1 MYFEQSDLAISK
13 YWNDL
18 YQALTEDEN
27 LRIRKG
33 DMNNLRR
40 TDIVEFMTNLSF
52 FEKRMEDKIASLN
65 KTTKNG
71 KG

>member
-1 MYFEQSDLAISK
+1 MYFEQSDLERTK

-18 YQALTEDEN
+18 FQVLTEDEN

-33 DMNNLRR
+33 DMMNLAK
-40 TDIVEFMTNLSF
+40 TDVVEFMGSLSL

-65 KTTKNG
+65 KTSKHG

>member
-1 MYFEQSDLAISK
+1 MKVEK

-18 YQALTEDEN
+18 LQVLTEDEN

-33 DMNNLRR
+33 DMNELLRS
-40 TDIVEFMTNLSF
+40 DIKDFYQHIRL
-52 FEKRMEDKIASLN
+52 FEDRMEEKIQKLEEQ
-65 KTTKNG
+65 KVKHG